1 MEFFYR
7 AVMENLKDDRRFWR
21 LKRMHCYGQCASVMA
36 SWALG
41 YRNLIFEGDNALAL
55 LTSIIDKEGRKPETF
70 YAANNYYGMGEAF
83 RED

>member
-1 MEFFYR
+1 MGN
-7 AVMENLKDDRRFWR
+7 AN
-21 LKRMHCYGQCASVMA
+21 VMA

-41 YRNLIFEGDNALAL
+41 YRNLIFEGDNAL
-55 LTSIIDKEGRKPETF
+55 LTSIIDKEGRKPETL